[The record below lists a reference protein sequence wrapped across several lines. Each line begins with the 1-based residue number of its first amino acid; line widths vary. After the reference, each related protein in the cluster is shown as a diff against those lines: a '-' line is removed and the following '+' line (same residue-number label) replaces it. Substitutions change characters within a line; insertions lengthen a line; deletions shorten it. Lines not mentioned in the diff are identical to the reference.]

1 MSNTSLATQKSS
13 ELNLAGAQA
22 LVNSV
27 KDGMKLVSQGY
38 LAITPDVAKLYDH
51 KGFKALGYKNFDDM
65 CTMEFGM
72 SHGTTVGIR
81 KVFDRFG
88 SISKENK
95 YSIPEKYLEYG
106 YTKLL
111 LFTDKKFK
119 EAGIDPIE
127 EFTPDMTMAQMKD
140 ALKLRLEEKAE
151 KQDKEA
157 IDTTATEEKSIIDN
171 STEEAQNTEE
181 VQNTDEGLTT
191 VNDLLDFEPKALAS
205 EIIDLVKHLESRV
218 ELKPEKMVLFEA
230 VIANMKEIKKLIK

>member
-22 LVNSV
+22 LVESV

-88 SISKENK
+88 AISKDNK

-140 ALKLRLEEKAE
+140 VLKLRLEEKAE

-181 VQNTDEGLTT
+181 VQNTEEAQ
-191 VNDLLDFEPKALAS
+191 VLDPKTIAT
-205 EIIDLVKHLESRV
+205 EIIELVTELQSMV

>member
-1 MSNTSLATQKSS
+1 MSNTSLATQKIS

-22 LVNSV
+22 LVESV

-38 LAITPDVAKLYDH
+38 LAITPDVAKLYDC
-51 KGFKALGYKNFDDM
+51 KGFKALGYKNFDDL

-88 SISKENK
+88 SISKDNK
-95 YSIPEKYLEYG
+95 YTIPEKYLEYG

-140 ALKLRLEEKAE
+140 ALKLRLEEKAD

-171 STEEAQNTEE
+171 SAIEEATATEEATTTEE
-181 VQNTDEGLTT
+181 ATKIDPV
-191 VNDLLDFEPKALAS
+191 KIAS
-205 EIIDLVKHLESRV
+205 EIIELVKELQSIV

-230 VIANMKEIKKLIK
+230 VLANMKEIKKLIK